1 MQSLINKIVL
11 CVMFLI
17 GAFAI
22 VVVLRNLN
30 QIDFDF
36 KLPVTDLISIG
47 VTVFLAWWVADK
59 IEKGLSEER
68 YEKELLNKKLS
79 ELDGYLKDFKNWIDT
94 GDSFL
99 STVMESRLK
108 EYRRIASQVNKVLE
122 NRYNNISKNYQGR
135 NSLPGR
141 ITMLKQLCTLV
152 PLRNDSNEITLEEE
166 EYTYDSIRVSMID
179 RVIDLIREEI
189 FQVQLRI
196 NRG

>member
-179 RVIDLIREEI
+179 RLIDLIREEI